1 MDKNET
7 KITKDLF
14 EPANTDKN
22 AGEKIERKS
31 LTFWQD
37 AWIRLKKNRGA
48 IGGLFVIIFII
59 LMSLV
64 GPYFN
69 SYGIDD
75 QNIYRKNLPPKI
87 PVLETVPF
95 LGFAGNNIKGEDEYE
110 KKYYKNIETAK
121 EYREL
126 RRVPEGETDQT
137 LQDIQDFDPNTDYFW
152 FGTDDLG
159 RDVFTRVWYGT
170 RISLYIAFLVA
181 LIDLI
186 IGVAYG
192 GVSAFYGG
200 RVDNVMQRIVEVLVG
215 IPNLILII
223 FFILV
228 LDPGI
233 LSITLAMVITG
244 WVGMSRIVRGQI
256 LKLKEQEFVL
266 ASRTLGSSDSR
277 LIFKHL
283 IPNTLGPIIITVMFT
298 VPGAI
303 FFEAFLSFIGLGLQ
317 PPIASLGVIVNDGFK
332 WMTTYPHTAFVG
344 SAVISALMISFNI
357 FGDGLRD
364 ALDPKMRK

>member
-1 MDKNET
+1 MKLTSEM
-7 KITKDLF
+7 F
-14 EPANTDKN
+14 EPAKINMDES
-22 AGEKIERKS
+22 EKINRKS

-59 LMSLV
+59 FMSLV

-69 SYGIDD
+69 EHGIDD
-75 QNIYRKNLPPKI
+75 QNIYRKNLPPKV
-87 PVLETVPF
+87 PVLETIVPW
-95 LGFAGNNIKGEDEYE
+95 LGFTGNNIKGEDEYAR
-110 KKYYKNIETAK
+110 KYYKNLETAK
-121 EYREL
+121 EYREI
-126 RRVPEGETDQT
+126 RRIPEGETDQT
-137 LQDIQDFDPNTDYFW
+137 LQDIQEFNPNTDYFW

-181 LIDLI
+181 FIDLI
-186 IGVAYG
+186 IGVVYG
-192 GVSAFYGG
+192 GVSAYYGG
-200 RVDNVMQRIVEVLVG
+200 RIDNVMQRIVEILIG

-244 WVGMSRIVRGQI
+244 WVGMSRIVRGQL

-266 ASRTLGSSDSR
+266 ASRTLGASDSR

-364 ALDPKMRK
+364 ALDPKMRT

>member
-1 MDKNET
+1 MDYKDKN
-7 KITKDLF
+7 ITKDMF
-14 EPANTDKN
+14 EPVDVDKN
-22 AGEKIERKS
+22 AGEKISRKS
-31 LTFWQD
+31 LSFWQD
-37 AWIRLKKNRGA
+37 AWIRLKKNKGA

-59 LMSLV
+59 LMAII

-69 SYGIDD
+69 SHTAED
-75 QNIYRKNLPPKI
+75 QNVYRGNLPPKV
-87 PVLETVPF
+87 PVLEYVPW
-95 LGFAGNNIKGEDEYE
+95 LGFAGFNMRGEDEYL
-110 KKYYKNIETAK
+110 KKYVKNHETAQ

-126 RRVPEGETDQT
+126 RNIPEGEMDKT
-137 LQDIQDFDPNTDYFW
+137 LEDIKEFNPNKDFFW

-159 RDVFTRVWYGT
+159 RDVFTRVWQGT

-181 LIDLI
+181 TIDLI

-244 WVGMSRIVRGQI
+244 WVGMSRIVRGQV

-266 ASRTLGSSDSR
+266 ASKTLGSSDSR

-283 IPNTLGPIIITVMFT
+283 IPNTLGPIIITVMFS

-332 WMTTYPHTAFVG
+332 WMKTYPHTAIMG
-344 SAVISALMISFNI
+344 SVIISALMISFNI

>member
-1 MDKNET
+1 MENNNKIPLDMFNRVSGNQDEKE
-7 KITKDLF
+7 KITR
-14 EPANTDKN
+14 ES
-22 AGEKIERKS
+22 IS
-31 LTFWQD
+31 FWKD

-48 IGGLFVIIFII
+48 IGGLFVILFII
-59 LMSLV
+59 IMSLV
-64 GPYFN
+64 GPYIN
-69 SYGIDD
+69 EHGVDD

-87 PVLETVPF
+87 PVLETIVPW
-95 LGFAGNNIKGEDEYE
+95 LGFTGENIRGEDEYGN
-110 KKYYKNIETAK
+110 KYYKNIQTAK

-126 RRVPEGETDQT
+126 RNIPEGETDAT
-137 LQDIQDFDPNTDYFW
+137 LEDILAFDPNTDYFW

-181 LIDLI
+181 AIDLI
-186 IGVAYG
+186 VGVAYG
-192 GVSAFYGG
+192 GISAFYGG
-200 RVDNVMQRIVEVLVG
+200 RIDNVMQRIVEVLVG

-228 LDPGI
+228 LEPGI

-256 LKLKEQEFVL
+256 LKLKEQEFVM
-266 ASRTLGSSDSR
+266 ASKTLGSSDSR
-277 LIFKHL
+277 LIFRHL
-283 IPNTLGPIIITVMFT
+283 IPNTLGPIIISVMFT

-317 PPIASLGVIVNDGFK
+317 PPIASLGTIVNDGFK
-332 WMTTYPHTAFVG
+332 WMTTYPHTAIMG

-364 ALDPKMRK
+364 ALDPKMRS